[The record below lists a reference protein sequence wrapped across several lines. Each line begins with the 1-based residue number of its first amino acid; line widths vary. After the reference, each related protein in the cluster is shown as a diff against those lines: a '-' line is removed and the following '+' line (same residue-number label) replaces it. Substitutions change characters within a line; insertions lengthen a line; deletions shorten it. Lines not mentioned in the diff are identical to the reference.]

1 MNRKEL
7 SPAHSEEL
15 LRILKARFEQNMS
28 RHESI
33 GWDEVRAKLD
43 AAGERIWSLSEM
55 ERTGGE
61 PDVVG
66 YDRETG
72 EYTFFDCSPESPAGR
87 RNVCFDDDARKS
99 RKSFP
104 PEKAAAGMATE
115 MGIELL
121 TEKEYLELQEL
132 GEFDLKTSSWLKT
145 PEQIRQKGGAIFGDR
160 RFGRVF
166 IYHNGA
172 DSYYSA
178 RGFRCSLRV

>member
-7 SPAHSEEL
+7 SPAQSEEL
-15 LRILKARFEQNMS
+15 FRILKDRFEQNMS

-43 AAGERIWSLSEM
+43 AAGEIIWSLSEM

-72 EYTFFDCSPESPAGR
+72 EYVFFDCSPESPAGR
-87 RNVCFDDDARKS
+87 RNVCYDEEARKS
-99 RKSFP
+99 RKTYP
-104 PEKAAAGMATE
+104 PEKAAAGMAEE

-121 TEKEYLELQEL
+121 TEEEYLELQEL

-145 PEQIRQKGGAIFGDR
+145 PAQIRQKGGAIFGDR

-172 DSYYSA
+172 DSYYGA
-178 RGFRCSLRV
+178 RGFRGSLRI